1 MLKTNKL
8 LNFIGIYLFFLSTLF
23 FGLYFNEDFA
33 GGAKYDF
40 LIHKVAVEAFINNFN
55 YAFLNYDQFGNDH
68 SPIYI
73 LFLSL
78 LIENNEMLGRIIYIL
93 ISSLLPIIFFL
104 ILKTKFKANNLLLFF
119 LSHLVLLS
127 PYYRAVSIW
136 PGDETIS
143 LILFSCSIYFYLKF
157 KITNNFQ
164 KKLKFLLLNVFSLA
178 ITCYFR
184 PVYCIFSIFFFYE
197 FFINFNKKL
206 FFYYIISNLVLS
218 FPAFYYVFYLDVN
231 FFKNAISEF
240 NLINSFTLAYLTI
253 FFYIIPFILI
263 LKNRIKFFD
272 ISYKQII
279 LVLSSSFLVFFMFD
293 YKLSTGGGFFYYLS
307 KILMN
312 NNLIIYAAFPFAFY
326 LNNIFLKARELPN
339 FILVFLLVI
348 LEIDGLFYAE
358 TYDPLLLILL
368 FSLFKINL
376 ESYFFNNM
384 VIKHTKILSIFVFFV
399 LLLKI
404 TQSHLSLIIE

>member
-1 MLKTNKL
+1 MVYFKV
-8 LNFIGIYLFFLSTLF
+8 LS
-23 FGLYFNEDFA
+23 Y
-33 GGAKYDF
+33 
-40 LIHKVAVEAFINNFN
+40 
-55 YAFLNYDQFGNDH
+55 
-68 SPIYI
+68 
-73 LFLSL
+73 
-78 LIENNEMLGRIIYIL
+78 
-93 ISSLLPIIFFL
+93 
-104 ILKTKFKANNLLLFF
+104 
-119 LSHLVLLS
+119 
-127 PYYRAVSIW
+127 
-136 PGDETIS
+136 
-143 LILFSCSIYFYLKF
+143 
-157 KITNNFQ
+157 
-164 KKLKFLLLNVFSLA
+164 LLLNVFSLA

-312 NNLIIYAAFPFAFY
+312 NNLILYAAFPFAFY
-326 LNNIFLKARELPN
+326 LNNIFQ
-339 FILVFLLVI
+339 
-348 LEIDGLFYAE
+348 G
-358 TYDPLLLILL
+358 
-368 FSLFKINL
+368 
-376 ESYFFNNM
+376 YF
-384 VIKHTKILSIFVFFV
+384 
-399 LLLKI
+399 
-404 TQSHLSLIIE
+404 